1 MTTAKPT
8 KTIIN
13 PREINNPSNIVAEI
27 AQNELEKLSTP
38 DATIAWYN
46 PEDTEN
52 PEQLIKFDELSLELQ
67 QTILNKL
74 DLCQQGKFV
83 SLQEYK
89 SQKQKNNS

>member
-1 MTTAKPT
+1 MTATKPT

-13 PREINNPSNIVAEI
+13 PRKINNPSNIVAEI

-38 DATIAWYN
+38 DATIAWYT

-52 PEQLIKFDELSLELQ
+52 PEQLLKFNELSVELQ

-83 SLQEYK
+83 SLEEYK
-89 SQKQKNNS
+89 SQKQKKNS

>member
-27 AQNELEKLSTP
+27 AQTELEKLNTP
-38 DATIAWYN
+38 DATITWYN

-52 PEQLIKFDELSLELQ
+52 PEQSIKFDELSVELQ
-67 QTILNKL
+67 QAILNKL

-83 SLQEYK
+83 SLEEYK
-89 SQKQKNNS
+89 TQKQKNNS

>member
-27 AQNELEKLSTP
+27 AQNELEKLSTL

-52 PEQLIKFDELSLELQ
+52 PEQLIKFDELSVELQ

-83 SLQEYK
+83 SLEEYK
-89 SQKQKNNS
+89 SHKQKNNS